1 MATTPRPIAE
11 LLRHNPHPLLV
22 IDLETRTILGANEAA
37 YQLVGRVPPS
47 LEGAPAAEVVRAAD
61 WPAVEASME
70 LLASGAL
77 EGYEAVRLLRK
88 GDGQEF
94 TAQISVR
101 RANLGGHT
109 LGLVSIGSAVAKV
122 PWPPTEDHITIA
134 GIVTDHD
141 WTIEMV
147 SSDIGTILG
156 LSPESYKGAPLL
168 GLLQPWDVQKLMSA
182 VGRVTSDGGGA
193 TLRVHLRN
201 DEGSWQDVLLLVV
214 AMCQHSP
221 PRLGLAITDP
231 EASAGVF
238 PDLHQE
244 FAARGLDAVNGADQF
259 RSCPLPEGFS
269 TRQSEILTR
278 LLRGERVQDIANAL
292 YLSPSTVR
300 NHLTAVYRKFGVH
313 SQAELLAK
321 LLRGPSLP

>member
-1 MATTPRPIAE
+1 MATTPKPIAE

-22 IDLETRTILGANEAA
+22 TDLETLTILGANEAA

-47 LEGAPAAEVVRAAD
+47 LEGASAAEVVRTAD

-77 EGYEAVRLLRK
+77 EGYQAVRLLRK

-94 TAQISVR
+94 TAHISVR
-101 RANLGGHT
+101 RSDLGGHT
-109 LGLVSIGSAVAKV
+109 LGLVSIGAGGAKV

-134 GIVTDHD
+134 GVVTDHD
-141 WTIEMV
+141 WIIEMV

-156 LSPESYKGAPLL
+156 LSPERYKGAALL
-168 GLLQPWDVQKLMSA
+168 GLLQPRDVQKLMSA
-182 VGRVTSDGGGA
+182 VERVTSDGGGA

-201 DEGSWQDVLLLVV
+201 DEGRWQDVLVLVV
-214 AMCQHSP
+214 AMCEHSP
-221 PRLGLAITDP
+221 PRLGLAITGP
-231 EASAGVF
+231 EAGAGIF

-244 FAARGLDAVNGADQF
+244 FAARGLDAVSGADQF

-278 LLRGERVQDIANAL
+278 LLRGERVQDIAHAL

-300 NHLTAVYRKFGVH
+300 NHLTAIYRKFGVH

-321 LLRGPSLP
+321 LLRAPPRP